1 MVELPYATVDADNHY
16 YEPVDCFTRH
26 IEADKAHLAFHL
38 EVLDGVEQ
46 PVIDGRSAA
55 TFIYGGFMRDHIAR
69 PGSMREMLR
78 NVKKGA
84 MTDVTNPVVGPAER
98 AWFERDARLELMDR
112 QHVASTLLFPST
124 GVCVE
129 PTFQG
134 DKATLYANYKAF
146 NRWLAEDWGLGA
158 DGRLYGAPLISLL
171 DVDEAV
177 AELDWA
183 LERGCKVI
191 NLTAGPAYGRSPA
204 DPHFDPFWARM
215 DEARVICAVHVGD
228 AGYNRRNA
236 AAWGEDVVPTAF
248 EQSAFQWTHFFGDRP
263 IMETI
268 SALIYGNLFGRFP
281 NVRVASVE
289 NGSLFVDYLLK
300 LMDKMV
306 GMAPG
311 RPVARR
317 PLVGQAQRDLPP
329 ARLRVAL
336 PRGGHRWPGR
346 PDRRRPGAV
355 RLRLPPPRGPGRA
368 ERLRRGALRD
378 VGGRHRAHHAG
389 QPGRPPRP
397 LTTRSERSSVG
408 PVGEPGGLASCRGRR
423 PTRSLPSSR
432 SSSTSATYGL
442 VVDLDVGP
450 AHGDQPTPRS
460 LVDDVRLPDVS
471 LRHRVRSIVIS

>member
-1 MVELPYATVDADNHY
+1 MVELGYATVDADNHY
-16 YEPVDCFTRH
+16 YEPVDAFTRH
-26 IEADKAHLAFHL
+26 IERDKAHLAFHL
-38 EVLDGVEQ
+38 DVLDGVEQ

-55 TFIYGGFMRDHIAR
+55 TFIYGGFFRDHIAR

-78 NVKKGA
+78 QVKKGA
-84 MTDVTNPVVGPAER
+84 MTDETNPVVGPAER

-112 QHVASTLLFPST
+112 QRVASTLLFPST

-134 DKATLYANYKAF
+134 DQATLYANYKAF

-183 LERGCKVI
+183 LEEGCKVI

-204 DPHFDPFWARM
+204 DPVFDPFWGRV

-236 AAWGEDVVPTAF
+236 AAWGEDVVPTAY

-281 NVRVASVE
+281 NVMVASVE

-306 GMAPG
+306 GMA
-311 RPVARR
+311 
-317 PLVGQAQRDLPP
+317 
-329 ARLRVAL
+329 
-336 PRGGHRWPGR
+336 RGGPWPGGR
-346 PDRRRPGAV
+346 LSDKPSEIFRQHVYVSPFHEEDITGLVDLIGVDRVLFGSDYPH
-355 RLRLPPPRGPGRA
+355 P
-368 ERLRRGALRD
+368 E
-378 VGGRHRAHHAG
+378 
-389 QPGRPPRP
+389 
-397 LTTRSERSSVG
+397 
-408 PVGEPGGLASCRGRR
+408 GLAEPNDFAEELSGMSEGDIERIMRGN
-423 PTRSLPSSR
+423 L
-432 SSSTSATYGL
+432 A
-442 VVDLDVGP
+442 DLL
-450 AHGDQPTPRS
+450 AR
-460 LVDDVRLPDVS
+460 
-471 LRHRVRSIVIS
+471 

>member
-1 MVELPYATVDADNHY
+1 M
-16 YEPVDCFTRH
+16 
-26 IEADKAHLAFHL
+26 
-38 EVLDGVEQ
+38 LDGVEQ

-55 TFIYGGFMRDHIAR
+55 TFIYGGFFRDHIAR

-84 MTDVTNPVVGPAER
+84 MTDASNPVVGPADR

-183 LERGCKVI
+183 LDRGCKVI

-215 DEARVICAVHVGD
+215 DEARVICGIHVGD

-236 AAWGEDVVPTAF
+236 AAWGEDVRPHRLRTVGVP
-248 EQSAFQWTHFFGDRP
+248 
-263 IMETI
+263 
-268 SALIYGNLFGRFP
+268 
-281 NVRVASVE
+281 
-289 NGSLFVDYLLK
+289 VDPLL
-300 LMDKMV
+300 
-306 GMAPG
+306 
-311 RPVARR
+311 RR
-317 PLVGQAQRDLPP
+317 PADHGDDLGADLRQPLRSVPERQGGQRRERLAVRRLPAQVDGQDGRHGP
-329 ARLRVAL
+329 
-336 PRGGHRWPGR
+336 GGPWPG
-346 PDRRRPGAV
+346 G
-355 RLRLPPPRGPGRA
+355 RLSDKPSEIFRQYVYVSPFHEEDIAGPGR
-368 ERLRRGALRD
+368 
-378 VGGRHRAHHAG
+378 H
-389 QPGRPPRP
+389 
-397 LTTRSERSSVG
+397 
-408 PVGEPGGLASCRGRR
+408 
-423 PTRSLPSSR
+423 
-432 SSSTSATYGL
+432 
-442 VVDLDVGP
+442 
-450 AHGDQPTPRS
+450 
-460 LVDDVRLPDVS
+460 
-471 LRHRVRSIVIS
+471 